1 MPHVVKTVTTTWSPE
16 AAFAYMADFSHSE
29 EWDPGVV
36 EAARVDAGEVGV
48 GSAFDLTVRIGP
60 RRMPMRYEITD
71 YAPGRVTFTART
83 SSLESVDT
91 VTVARRGDATEVT
104 YDARLN
110 FRGILR
116 VADPLLAL
124 GFRGVA
130 DRAVDGLVRR
140 LAQAA

>member
-16 AAFAYMADFSHSE
+16 AAFAYMADFSHTE
-29 EWDPGVV
+29 EWDPGVA
-36 EAARVDAGEVGV
+36 EAARVDPGEVGK
-48 GSAFDLTVRIGP
+48 GSAFDLTVRIGS
-60 RRMPMRYEITD
+60 RRLPMRYEITD

-116 VADPLLAL
+116 LADPILAL
-124 GFRGVA
+124 GFKGVA
-130 DRAVDGLVRR
+130 DRAVAGLERR
-140 LAQAA
+140 LSQAA

>member
-16 AAFAYMADFSHSE
+16 KAFAYMADFSHTE
-29 EWDPGVV
+29 EWDPGLV
-36 EAARVDAGEVGV
+36 EAARGEDGEVGV
-48 GSAFDLTVRIGP
+48 GSTFDLTVRIGP

-116 VADPLLAL
+116 MADPLLAL

-130 DRAVDGLVRR
+130 DRAVGGLEQR
-140 LAQAA
+140 LAQVA